1 MAPRGG
7 RPRALGIRPVPEP
20 DARLVPLADRLRE
33 VELPN
38 PRGPRPLP
46 PPTLSPVERTDPASV
61 KLYMLRRGG
70 GATETS

>member
-1 MAPRGG
+1 MG
-7 RPRALGIRPVPEP
+7 PVPEP

-61 KLYMLRRGG
+61 KLYMLRQAGG
-70 GATETS
+70 GGGQQRRFDRGWRE